1 MSSLYPV
8 LLIVDDQPESIAL
21 LISFLENRA
30 MDIMVAMDGRDGLE
44 KARAGH
50 PDLILLDI
58 AMPGMDGFAVC
69 EALKANPATA
79 AAPVIFLS
87 ASGAIDD
94 KLRGFAAGA
103 VDYITKPFA
112 EDEVLAR
119 VGVHLH
125 TRDRIARLETMV
137 GQRTVQE
144 AATHEAADERMFRA
158 AVEIIEKRLAFPPSL
173 QELSRQLGATDRKLT
188 EIFRDRVG
196 MTATDYFS
204 EFRLETAKRLLE
216 ATDTQIQIVADR
228 VGYRNPGDFTR
239 AFRRRFGVGPR
250 EFRQATKRT
259 RRPGG

>member
-1 MSSLYPV
+1 MPSQFPI

-21 LISFLENRA
+21 LVSFLEHRA

-44 KARAGH
+44 KARAGR

-69 EALKANPATA
+69 EALQAGAATA
-79 AAPVIFLS
+79 RIPVIFLS
-87 ASGAIDD
+87 ASGTIDD
-94 KLRGFAAGA
+94 KLRGFALGA
-103 VDYITKPFA
+103 VDYITKPFS

-125 TRDRIARLETMV
+125 ARERIARLETMV
-137 GQRTVQE
+137 GQRTVAE
-144 AATHEAADERMFRA
+144 ASAQDPAGDRGFRA
-158 AVEIIEKRLAFPPSL
+158 ALEIIERRLAFPPSL
-173 QELSRQLGATDRKLT
+173 QELSRLLGLTDRRIN

-204 EFRLETAKRLLE
+204 EYRLETAKRLLE
-216 ATDTQIQIVADR
+216 ATDTQIQLVADR
-228 VGYRNPGDFTR
+228 IGYRNPGDFTR

-250 EFRQATKRT
+250 EFRQATRRT
-259 RRPGG
+259 GGGGT